1 MARLLIPTRNR
12 PESLG
17 RVLDFLERF
26 YPDTQVIVAD
36 GSSDDYKQAVRQVSE
51 SPRKIGVDLRSYD
64 YDFPFFDRILD
75 VIENEPDE
83 FFVMGS
89 DDDFPLMEVMTQAEE
104 FLRKNSGYS
113 TALGA
118 LVHLK
123 LDSPHEMTARLGVA
137 RPLTAGSAQRRA
149 NEFAAWPFSTTYAI
163 TRRELL
169 LERYRRARKGFLAG
183 FFDFAV
189 GLQDCLAGKMHA
201 IPDFG
206 YICTRN
212 FNHSYLRA
220 ESELIFLRRSELA
233 LQIVDQ
239 IREDIVQACDLGQDE
254 ALRVAENLMKR
265 RIAELCGSP
274 AHRMRDFHK
283 SRFYRDKVVQQQFQ
297 LFNEAFKSGTPTRAR
312 YEERLMFI
320 SDAIRGNA
328 VSEDNKGEKRF
339 YETLEQQAKSQTAQP
354 NSAST

>member
-12 PESLG
+12 PASLG
-17 RVLDFLERF
+17 QVLDFLNHF

-36 GSSDDYKQAVRQVSE
+36 GSSEDYKNAVKAVTD
-51 SPRKIGVDLRSYD
+51 SPRKISVDLRSYD

-89 DDDFPLMEVMTQAEE
+89 DDDFPLMEVMGEAEE
-104 FLRKNSGYS
+104 FLRKNSAYS

-137 RPLTAGSAQRRA
+137 RPLVAAAPQRRA
-149 NEFAAWPFSTTYAI
+149 SDFAAWPFSTTYAI
-163 TRRELL
+163 TRRDLL
-169 LERYRRARKGFLAG
+169 LERYRRAQKGFLAG

-220 ESELIFLRRSELA
+220 GSELIFLRRSELA
-233 LQIVDQ
+233 LQVVDQ
-239 IREDIVQACDLGQDE
+239 IRDDLIAMGGVGEDE
-254 ALRVAENLMKR
+254 AMRLAENLMKR

-283 SRFYRDKVVQQQFQ
+283 SRFYRDKTVQKQFEQ
-297 LFNEAFKSGTPTRAR
+297 FNDVFKKGTETRNR

-320 SDAIRGNA
+320 SNAIRGNS
-328 VSEDNKGEKRF
+328 VSEDNKGENRF
-339 YETLEQQAKSQTAQP
+339 YETLAQQASG
-354 NSAST
+354 